1 MSAISY
7 GTAAFAASPS
17 SPYGSG
23 PSGLQSTIADDLDMI
38 AHSLLADAKLIGCA
52 PRHMISAETLTWL
65 IEAQDNIARAIEKG
79 RRS

>member
-1 MSAISY
+1 
-7 GTAAFAASPS
+7 
-17 SPYGSG
+17 
-23 PSGLQSTIADDLDMI
+23 MI